1 MSSSDPVHVNCVT
14 LRGRLSADPEERVL
28 PSGDRIVT
36 FRIVVP
42 RTSAARR
49 RSRQACDVIE
59 CVAWTSR
66 LRAKAARFRSDDT
79 IEVTGALRRRF
90 TRTAGSLAS
99 YVSVELTGCTAW
111 QKVRR

>member
-1 MSSSDPVHVNCVT
+1 MTSTDVPLLNSVT
-14 LRGRLSADPEERVL
+14 LRGRLSGEPQEREL

-42 RTSAARR
+42 RGPAARR
-49 RSRQACDVIE
+49 RSKQTSDVIE

-66 LRAKAARFRSDDT
+66 LRAKAGRLSGEDT

-90 TRTAGSLAS
+90 SRSAGSLAS
-99 YVSVELTGCTAW
+99 YVSIELTGCS
-111 QKVRR
+111 VLRRSRR

>member
-1 MSSSDPVHVNCVT
+1 MSSSDVSHVNTVT
-14 LRGRLSADPEERVL
+14 LRGRLSADPQEREL

-36 FRIVVP
+36 FRLVVARP
-42 RTSAARR
+42 DPARR

-66 LRAKAARFRSDDT
+66 LRTKTRRFTAKDT

-99 YVSVELTGCTAW
+99 YFSVELTGCTVL
-111 QKVRR
+111 QKARR